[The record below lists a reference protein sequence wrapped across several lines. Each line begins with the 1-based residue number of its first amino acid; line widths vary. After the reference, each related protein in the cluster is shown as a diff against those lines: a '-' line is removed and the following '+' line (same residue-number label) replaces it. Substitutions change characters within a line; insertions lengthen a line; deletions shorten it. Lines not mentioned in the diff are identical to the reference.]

1 MFCKYQSKL
10 FTSSWL
16 NLTYIAIFK
25 VTKMMYLLAVAALI
39 SSSNAFHG
47 RMATKFVRS
56 AQLSMSTAT
65 VVPTETILSTVRAK

>member
-1 MFCKYQSKL
+1 
-10 FTSSWL
+10 
-16 NLTYIAIFK
+16 
-25 VTKMMYLLAVAALI
+25 MYLLAVAALI

-65 VVPTETILSTVRAK
+65 VVPTETILSTVRAYYFIDGLMKLIYLQHLF